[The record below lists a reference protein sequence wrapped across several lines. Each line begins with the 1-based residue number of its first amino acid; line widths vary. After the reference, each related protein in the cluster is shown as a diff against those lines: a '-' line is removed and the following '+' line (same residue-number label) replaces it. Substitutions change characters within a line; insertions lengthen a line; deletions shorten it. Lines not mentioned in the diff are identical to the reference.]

1 MQKKEP
7 KIRGL
12 RRYLTTQKPTELN
25 PMKKTYLTGFLL
37 LLLLI
42 CSTYANAINLRFKHY
57 MVEDGLSSN
66 TVRSVL
72 QDKKGFIWIG
82 TEGGLNRFDG
92 LTFRNFLN
100 IAGDTTSLGNN
111 YVYTLFEDSESNLW
125 IGTDRGISI
134 FNPNTEQFHAFR
146 AKTANGVSITGNVQ
160 QITIDG
166 DSKLWFG
173 TQGLGVFR
181 YDCRK
186 NLLEQFSPNGKDPRN
201 MAYAYF
207 VYADKN
213 GRIWVSSSQR
223 GVPVWYFD
231 NTTKEFKVPTF
242 FDYLKNQKDLSVHRL
257 LEDGAQR
264 FWLGTWEDGI
274 CSMANS
280 TGAFRNFLSP
290 RVGNGILH
298 VHSML
303 EYAPGQVMV
312 GTDDGLACVDT
323 QTGSYDLYTGKE
335 DDEKGLSDKFVYPI
349 YKDREGGIW
358 IGTYYGGLNYVL
370 PNSNFF
376 EHYQHSDYENSV
388 GGNVIGKFCPD
399 PAGNLWIATDDGGL
413 SYYNTETGKFT
424 NYRPEKGKNS
434 LSYHNVHALC
444 LEGNTLWVG
453 TYSGGLNRMDLKTK
467 QFKKYTMEPGN
478 TNSLSSSSIYSVFK
492 DSRGVIWVGTTLGID
507 VYDSANDN
515 FRRIRPVNV
524 TVIDIREDTQ
534 GNVWFASWGD
544 GLYRYDPK
552 KRSWKH
558 FTNEFGDPNSIT
570 DNQVN
575 CLSIDER
582 NQLWVG
588 TGHGLCRYDAKADH
602 FVRIPLKLKSKLI
615 CDILPDR
622 GFLWITTTNGLIRL
636 NPNDNTFKTF
646 TKSDGLQSD
655 QFNLKSAV
663 KMKNGKIYVG
673 TANGFNAFYPD
684 NLKENTCVP
693 PVVITNLQI
702 LNENV
707 PIGQKSA
714 LKQSITCTDKVT
726 LSWKQNIVSI
736 EFASLSFAAPLK
748 NQYAYKLEGF
758 DEDWVNAGNE
768 RKATYTNLPAG
779 KYVFR
784 VKASNNDGLWN
795 EEGASL
801 KITVKPP
808 FWLSTFFILLYMVLG
823 AWGLYQLYLW
833 FLRRNERRHEEELQH
848 VYAQKEKEI
857 YDAKINFFTFVA
869 HEIRTPVSLIVGPL
883 ERILKGKDP
892 LPAGITDNLT
902 IVDRNARRLV
912 FLVNQLLDFRKV
924 EQKAMAMHFSHLNLS
939 EVLTGVLDGFFPYSG
954 EKELHFSR
962 VGIEP
967 EVYATVDTDAFV
979 KIATNLLSNATK
991 YAIDSVD
998 VSLSISPEDKDYIV
1012 LTVKDDGPGIPAEEQ
1027 EHIFKPFYQV
1037 TGTNQ
1042 PGTGI
1047 GLSLLKLLVDAHHG
1061 YVRLHSTPGAG
1072 TTFAVILP
1080 IEQDADAFAKAEGF
1094 KEFSDGRMDEVPFS
1108 EHATTS
1114 NSAPVM
1120 LVVEDNADMRSFICQ
1135 SFSDKFRMLEAE
1147 NGRAALLLLDAHE
1160 VDFIISDLM
1169 MPEMDGLELCRELH
1183 KNILRSHIPMVL
1195 LTAKTDMNTKIEA
1208 MKLGADVYMEKPFSI
1223 ELLMAQVDN
1232 LLSSRQKL
1240 RKRYTEMPFVPLN
1253 TIAGNS
1259 ADEAFLGKIN
1269 QIVEA
1274 NFSNVDFSIQELAE
1288 QLFVSRSGLFVKIKS
1303 LVGITPNEFIQLVRL
1318 KKAAQ
1323 LIRENKYRINEVCY
1337 MVGFNNPSYFSKC
1350 FQKQFG
1356 KLPKDFRNPGKEH
1369 QQDPE

>member
-1 MQKKEP
+1 
-7 KIRGL
+7 
-12 RRYLTTQKPTELN
+12 
-25 PMKKTYLTGFLL
+25 MKKTYLTGFLTFML
-37 LLLLI
+37 LFGSMTALG
-42 CSTYANAINLRFKHY
+42 INLRFKHY

-66 TVRSVL
+66 TVRCVL

-92 LTFRNFLN
+92 LSFRNFLN

-111 YVYTLFEDSESNLW
+111 YVYTLLEDAETNLW
-125 IGTDRGISI
+125 IGTDHGVSI
-134 FNPNTEQFHAFR
+134 FNPRTERFHGFR
-146 AKTANGVSITGNVQ
+146 AKTASGISITANVQ
-160 QITIDG
+160 QITIDA
-166 DSKLWFG
+166 DSNLWFG
-173 TQGLGVFR
+173 TLGQGVFR
-181 YDCRK
+181 YDH
-186 NLLEQFSPNGKDPRN
+186 NNDLLEQFSPNGSDPQN
-201 MAYAYF
+201 MNYTYY

-223 GVPVWYFD
+223 GVPVLYFD
-231 NTTKEFKVPTF
+231 AVTKRFIVPAF
-242 FDYLKNQKDLSVHRL
+242 FEYLKTQKELSVHRL
-257 LEDGAQR
+257 IEDDAQR

-274 CSMANS
+274 CSMAN
-280 TGAFRNFLSP
+280 TAGTFRNFLSP
-290 RVGNGILH
+290 RTGNGILH

-312 GTDDGLACVDT
+312 GSDDGLACVDM
-323 QTGSYDLYTGKE
+323 QTGSYDLFTGKE

-376 EHYQHSDYENSV
+376 EHYQHSDYANSV
-388 GGNVIGKFCPD
+388 GGNVIGKFCSD

-424 NYRPEKGKNS
+424 NYLPEKGKNS

-444 LEGNTLWVG
+444 LDGNKLWVG
-453 TYSGGLNRMDLKTK
+453 TYSGGLNLLDLRTK
-467 QFKKYTMEPGN
+467 QFKKYSFEPGN
-478 TNSLSSSSIYSVFK
+478 QESLSSSSIYSVYK
-492 DSRGVIWVGTTLGID
+492 DKRGVLWVGTTLGID
-507 VYDSANDN
+507 VYDAARDV
-515 FRRIRPVNV
+515 FHRIRPINAS
-524 TVIDIREDTQ
+524 TIDIREDAQ
-534 GNVWFASWGD
+534 GNVWFATWGD
-544 GLYRYDPK
+544 GLYRYDTK
-552 KRSWKH
+552 KRSWTH
-558 FTNEFGDPNSIT
+558 FQNEARDPGSIT

-575 CLSIDER
+575 CLSIDEH

-588 TGHGLCRYDAKADH
+588 TGNGLCRYDPKTGK
-602 FVRIPLKLKSKLI
+602 FIRISLKLKSRLI

-622 GFLWITTTNGLIRL
+622 DFLWITTTNGLIRL
-636 NPNDNTFKTF
+636 NPTDNTFKTF

-673 TANGFNAFYPD
+673 TANGFNSFYPD
-684 NLKENTCVP
+684 NLKENTSVP

-707 PIGQKSA
+707 PIGDHSV
-714 LKQSITCTDKVT
+714 LKQSVSSTDKIT
-726 LSWKQNIVSI
+726 LSWKQNILNI
-736 EFASLSFAAPLK
+736 EFAALSFAAPLK

-758 DEDWVNAGNE
+758 DADWVNAGNE

-795 EEGASL
+795 EEGTSL
-801 KITVKPP
+801 KIVVKPP
-808 FWLSTFFILLYMVLG
+808 IWFSTIFILLYIILAV
-823 AWGLYQLYLW
+823 WGLYRLYRW
-833 FLRRNERRHEEELQH
+833 FLHRNERRHEEELQH
-848 VYAQKEKEI
+848 VYALKEKEI

-883 ERILKGKDP
+883 ERILKGKDIIP
-892 LPAGITDNLT
+892 VGISDNLS

-924 EQKAMAMHFSHLNLS
+924 EQKAMVMHFNHLNLS
-939 EVLTGVLDGFFPYSG
+939 ELLTGVLDGFFPFLG
-954 EKELHFSR
+954 EKELHISR
-962 VGIEP
+962 SGITP
-967 EVYATVDTDAFV
+967 NVFATVDSDAFV

-991 YAIDSVD
+991 YAIDMVE
-998 VSLSISPEDKDYIV
+998 VSLAVSSEDKEYIV
-1012 LTVKDDGPGIPAEEQ
+1012 LTVKDDGPGIPLEEQ

-1037 TGTNQ
+1037 NGTNQ

-1047 GLSLLKLLVDAHHG
+1047 GLSLLKLLADAHHG
-1061 YVRLHSTPGAG
+1061 YVRLKSASG
-1072 TTFAVILP
+1072 TGTVFNVILP

-1094 KEFSDGRMDEVPFS
+1094 MESSDAHLEDIHPS
-1108 EHATTS
+1108 DTAAAS

-1135 SFSDKFRMLEAE
+1135 SFAEKFRTLEAE
-1147 NGRAALLLLDAHE
+1147 NGRAALLLMDSHD

-1169 MPEMDGLELCRELH
+1169 MPEMDGLGLCRELH

-1195 LTAKTDMNTKIEA
+1195 LTAKTDMATKIEA

-1232 LLSSRQKL
+1232 LLESRKKL

-1259 ADEAFLGKIN
+1259 ADEAFLAKIN

-1323 LIRENKYRINEVCY
+1323 LIRENRYRINEVCY

-1369 QQDPE
+1369 TMDQVTE

>member
-1 MQKKEP
+1 
-7 KIRGL
+7 
-12 RRYLTTQKPTELN
+12 
-25 PMKKTYLTGFLL
+25 MKKTYLTGFLTFML
-37 LLLLI
+37 LFGSMTALG
-42 CSTYANAINLRFKHY
+42 INLRFKHY

-66 TVRSVL
+66 TVRCVL

-92 LTFRNFLN
+92 LSFRNFLN

-111 YVYTLFEDSESNLW
+111 YVYTLLEDAETNLW
-125 IGTDRGISI
+125 IGTDHGVSI
-134 FNPNTEQFHAFR
+134 FNPRTERFHGFR
-146 AKTANGVSITGNVQ
+146 AKTASGISITANVQ
-160 QITIDG
+160 QITIDA
-166 DSKLWFG
+166 DSNLWFG
-173 TQGLGVFR
+173 TLGQGVFR
-181 YDCRK
+181 YDP
-186 NLLEQFSPNGKDPRN
+186 NNDLLEQFSPNGSDPQN
-201 MAYAYF
+201 MNYTYY

-223 GVPVWYFD
+223 GVPVLYFD
-231 NTTKEFKVPTF
+231 AVTKRFIVPAF
-242 FDYLKNQKDLSVHRL
+242 FEYLKTQKELSVHRL
-257 LEDGAQR
+257 IEDDAQR

-274 CSMANS
+274 CSMAN
-280 TGAFRNFLSP
+280 TAGTFRNFLSP
-290 RVGNGILH
+290 RTGNGILH

-312 GTDDGLACVDT
+312 GSDDGLACVDM
-323 QTGSYDLYTGKE
+323 QTGSYDLFTGKE

-376 EHYQHSDYENSV
+376 EHYQHSDYANSV
-388 GGNVIGKFCPD
+388 GGNVIGKFCSD

-424 NYRPEKGKNS
+424 NYLPEKGKNS

-444 LEGNTLWVG
+444 LDGNKLWVG
-453 TYSGGLNRMDLKTK
+453 TYSGGLNLLDLRTK
-467 QFKKYTMEPGN
+467 QFKKYSFEPGN
-478 TNSLSSSSIYSVFK
+478 RESLSSSSIYSVYK
-492 DSRGVIWVGTTLGID
+492 DQRGVLWVGTTLGID
-507 VYDSANDN
+507 VYDAARDV
-515 FRRIRPVNV
+515 FHRIRPINAS
-524 TVIDIREDTQ
+524 TIDIREDAQ
-534 GNVWFASWGD
+534 GNIWFATWGD
-544 GLYRYDPK
+544 GLYRYDSK
-552 KRSWKH
+552 KRSWTH
-558 FTNEFGDPNSIT
+558 FQNEARDPGSIT

-575 CLSIDER
+575 CLSIDEH

-588 TGHGLCRYDAKADH
+588 TGNGLCRYDPKTGK
-602 FVRIPLKLKSKLI
+602 FIRISLKLKSRLI
-615 CDILPDR
+615 CDVLPDR

-636 NPNDNTFKTF
+636 NPTDNTFKTF

-663 KMKNGKIYVG
+663 KMNNGKIYVG
-673 TANGFNAFYPD
+673 TANGFNSFYPD
-684 NLKENTCVP
+684 NLKENTSVP

-707 PIGQKSA
+707 PIGDRSV
-714 LKQSITCTDKVT
+714 LKQSVSSTKKIT
-726 LSWKQNIVSI
+726 LSWKQNILNI
-736 EFASLSFAAPLK
+736 EFAALSFAAPLK

-758 DEDWVNAGNE
+758 DEDWVYVGNE

-795 EEGASL
+795 EEGTSL
-801 KITVKPP
+801 KIVVKPP
-808 FWLSTFFILLYMVLG
+808 IWLSTIFILLYIIL
-823 AWGLYQLYLW
+823 AIWGLYRLYRW
-833 FLRRNERRHEEELQH
+833 FLHRNERRHEEELQH
-848 VYAQKEKEI
+848 VYALKEKEI

-883 ERILKGKDP
+883 ERILKGKDII
-892 LPAGITDNLT
+892 PAGITDNLS

-924 EQKAMAMHFSHLNLS
+924 EQKAMTMHFNHLNLS
-939 EVLTGVLDGFFPYSG
+939 ELLTGVLDGFFPFLG
-954 EKELHFSR
+954 EKELHISR
-962 VGIEP
+962 TSITPNVF
-967 EVYATVDTDAFV
+967 ATVDSDAFV

-991 YAIDSVD
+991 YAIDMVE
-998 VSLSISPEDKDYIV
+998 VSLAVSSEDNEYIV
-1012 LTVKDDGPGIPAEEQ
+1012 LTVKDDGPGIPLEEQ

-1037 TGTNQ
+1037 NGTNQ

-1061 YVRLHSTPGAG
+1061 YVRLKSASG
-1072 TTFAVILP
+1072 TGTVFNVILP

-1094 KEFSDGRMDEVPFS
+1094 MESSDAHLEEIHPSDT
-1108 EHATTS
+1108 AAAS

-1135 SFSDKFRMLEAE
+1135 SFAEKFRTLEAE
-1147 NGRAALLLLDAHE
+1147 NGRAALLLMDSHD

-1169 MPEMDGLELCRELH
+1169 MPEMDGLGLCRELH

-1195 LTAKTDMNTKIEA
+1195 LTAKTDMATKIEA

-1232 LLSSRQKL
+1232 LLESRKKL

-1259 ADEAFLGKIN
+1259 ADEAFLAKIN

-1323 LIRENKYRINEVCY
+1323 LIRENRYRINEVCY

-1369 QQDPE
+1369 TMDQETE

>member
-1 MQKKEP
+1 
-7 KIRGL
+7 
-12 RRYLTTQKPTELN
+12 
-25 PMKKTYLTGFLL
+25 MKKTYLTGFLTFML
-37 LLLLI
+37 LL
-42 CSTYANAINLRFKHY
+42 CSTTAFGINLRFKHY

-66 TVRSVL
+66 TVRCVL

-111 YVYTLFEDSESNLW
+111 YVYTLLEDAKSNLW
-125 IGTDRGISI
+125 IGTDHGVSI
-134 FNPNTEQFHAFR
+134 FNPRSERFHGFR
-146 AKTANGVSITGNVQ
+146 TKTTSGTAITTNVQ
-160 QITIDG
+160 EITLDA
-166 DSKLWFG
+166 DSCLWFATMG
-173 TQGLGVFR
+173 QGVFR
-181 YDCRK
+181 YDPRK
-186 NLLEQFSPNGKDPRN
+186 DLLEQYSPNGNDPFF
-201 MAYAYF
+201 MKYTHY

-213 GRIWVSSSQR
+213 GRIWVSSNQR
-223 GVPVWYFD
+223 GAPVWYFD
-231 NTTKEFKVPTF
+231 AVTKRFKVPAF
-242 FDYLKNQKDLSVHRL
+242 FEYLKSQKDISVHRL
-257 LEDGAQR
+257 IEDDAQR

-280 TGAFRNFLSP
+280 AGVFRNFLSP
-290 RVGNGILH
+290 RTGTGILH

-312 GTDDGLACVDT
+312 GTDDGLACIDT
-323 QTGSYDLYTGKE
+323 QTGNYDLFTGKE
-335 DDEKGLSDKFVYPI
+335 DDEKGISDKFIYPI

-376 EHYQHSDYENSV
+376 EHYQHSDYANSV

-399 PAGNLWIATDDGGL
+399 PAGNLWIASDDGGL
-413 SYYNTETGKFT
+413 SYFNTETGKFT

-444 LEGNTLWVG
+444 LDGNNLWAG
-453 TYSGGLNRMDLKTK
+453 TYSGGLNLLDLKTK
-467 QFKKYTMEPGN
+467 QFKKYTFEPGN
-478 TNSLSSSSIYSVFK
+478 KESLSSSSIYSVYK
-492 DSRGVIWVGTTLGID
+492 DKRGVLWVGTTMGID
-507 VYDSANDN
+507 VYDVALDN
-515 FRRIRPVNV
+515 FHRIRPINAS
-524 TVIDIREDTQ
+524 TIDIREDAQ
-534 GNVWFASWGD
+534 GNVWFATWGD
-544 GLYRYDPK
+544 GLYRYDSK

-558 FTNEFGDPNSIT
+558 FQNEVGDPGSIT

-575 CLSIDER
+575 CLSIDEH

-588 TGHGLCRYDAKADH
+588 TGNGLCRYDYKTGK
-602 FVRIPLKLKSKLI
+602 FFRISLKLKSRLV

-636 NPNDNTFKTF
+636 NPTDNTFKTF

-673 TANGFNAFYPD
+673 TANGFNSFYPD
-684 NLKENTCVP
+684 NLKENTSVP
-693 PVVITNLQI
+693 PVVITSLQI

-707 PIGQKSA
+707 PIGDHSV
-714 LKQSITCTDKVT
+714 LKQSVSSTDKIT

-736 EFASLSFAAPLK
+736 EFAALSFAAPIK

-758 DEDWVNAGNE
+758 DEDWVYVGNE

-795 EEGASL
+795 EEGTSL
-801 KITVKPP
+801 KIVVKPP
-808 FWLSTFFILLYMVLG
+808 FWFSTFFILLYIVL
-823 AWGLYQLYLW
+823 AIFGLYRLYLW
-833 FLRRNERRHEEELQH
+833 FLHRNERRHDEELQQI
-848 VYAQKEKEI
+848 YAQKEKEI

-883 ERILKGKDP
+883 ERMLKGKD
-892 LPAGITDNLT
+892 LPASITDNLT

-924 EQKAMAMHFSHLNLS
+924 EQKAMAMHFNHLNLS
-939 EVLTGVLDGFFPYSG
+939 ELLIGVLDGFFPFLG
-954 EKELHFSR
+954 EKELHIKR
-962 VGIEP
+962 EGIQP
-967 EVYATVDTDAFV
+967 DIFATVDSDAFV
-979 KIATNLLSNATK
+979 KVATNLLSNATK
-991 YAIDSVD
+991 YAVD
-998 VSLSISPEDKDYIV
+998 VVEVSLSVSPDDKDYIV
-1012 LTVKDDGPGIPAEEQ
+1012 LTVKDDGPGIPPEEQ

-1037 TGTNQ
+1037 NGTNQ

-1061 YVRLHSTPGAG
+1061 YVRIKNAAGAV
-1072 TTFAVILP
+1072 FSVILP

-1094 KEFSDGRMDEVPFS
+1094 LDGPDSHMEEPHPLENV
-1108 EHATTS
+1108 AVS

-1135 SFSDKFRMLEAE
+1135 SFSEKFRMLEAE
-1147 NGRAALLLLDAHE
+1147 DGRAALLLLDSNE
-1160 VDFIISDLM
+1160 VDLIISDLM

-1183 KNILRSHIPMVL
+1183 KNIMRSHIPMVL
-1195 LTAKTDMNTKIEA
+1195 LTAKTDMATKIEA

-1232 LLSSRQKL
+1232 LLESRHKL
-1240 RKRYTEMPFVPLN
+1240 RKRYTELPFVPLN
-1253 TIAGNS
+1253 SIAGNS
-1259 ADEAFLGKIN
+1259 ADEAFLAKIN

-1323 LIRENKYRINEVCY
+1323 LIRENRYRINEVCY

-1369 QQDPE
+1369 PMDQETE

>member
-1 MQKKEP
+1 
-7 KIRGL
+7 
-12 RRYLTTQKPTELN
+12 
-25 PMKKTYLTGFLL
+25 MKKTFGTVFLL
-37 LLLLI
+37 LSALFSATTLQGV
-42 CSTYANAINLRFKHY
+42 NLRFKHY

-66 TVRSVL
+66 TVRCVL
-72 QDKKGFIWIG
+72 QDKNGFIWIG

-92 LTFRNFLN
+92 VNFRNFLN

-111 YVYTLFEDSESNLW
+111 YVYTMLEDSRANLW
-125 IGTDRGISI
+125 IGTDHGVSI
-134 FNPNTEQFHAFR
+134 FNPKTEKFHAFR
-146 AKTANGVSITGNVQ
+146 AKTANGVYLNGNVQ
-160 QITIDG
+160 QITVDA
-166 DSKLWFG
+166 DSNLWFG
-173 TQGLGVFR
+173 TQGQGVYRFNPS
-181 YDCRK
+181 K
-186 NLLEQFSPNGKDPRN
+186 NHLEQFAPNGENLKN
-201 MAYAYF
+201 NSFTYY

-213 GRIWVSSSQR
+213 GRIWVSSNQR
-223 GVPVWYFD
+223 GVPVRYFD
-231 NTTKEFKVPTF
+231 GVTRRFVVPPF
-242 FDYLKNQKDLSVHRL
+242 FEYLRSQRDMSIHRL
-257 LEDGAQR
+257 IEDSAQR

-280 TGAFRNFLSP
+280 TGSYRSILSSRN
-290 RVGNGILH
+290 GGGILH

-303 EYAPGQVMV
+303 EYAPGQLMV
-312 GTDDGLACVDT
+312 GTDDGLACIDT
-323 QTGSYDLYTGKE
+323 QTGNYDLYRGKE
-335 DDEKGLSDKFVYPI
+335 NDEKGLSDKFVYPV

-376 EHYQHSDYENSV
+376 EHYQHSDYANSV

-399 PAGNLWIATDDGGL
+399 PQGNLWIATDDGGL
-413 SYYNTETGKFT
+413 SYMDTETGRFT
-424 NYRPEKGKNS
+424 NYRPEKGRNS

-444 LEGNTLWVG
+444 LDGNKLWVG
-453 TYSGGLNRMDLKTK
+453 TYSGGLNQMDLRTKT
-467 QFKKYTMEPGN
+467 FKKYSLEAGN
-478 TNSLSSSSIYSVFK
+478 TESLSSSSIYSVFK
-492 DSRGVIWVGTTLGID
+492 DRSGVLWVGTTMGID
-507 VYDSANDN
+507 VYVPSKDN
-515 FRRIRPVNV
+515 FHRVRPINAS
-524 TVIDIREDTQ
+524 TIDIRQDAR
-534 GNVWFASWGD
+534 GIVWFATWGD
-544 GLYRYDPK
+544 GLYRFDPK

-558 FTNEFGDPNSIT
+558 YTNNVDDAGSLT

-575 CLSIDER
+575 CLSIDEH
-582 NQLWVG
+582 NQMWVG
-588 TGHGLCRYDAKADH
+588 TGNGLCRYDAAKDA
-602 FVRIPLKLKSKLI
+602 FVQVPLKLKSRLI
-615 CDILPDR
+615 CDILSDR

-636 NPNDNTFKTF
+636 NPSDNTFKTF

-663 KMKNGKIYVG
+663 KLRNGKIFVG
-673 TANGFNAFYPD
+673 TANGFNSFYPD
-684 NLKENTCVP
+684 NLKENTSVP
-693 PVVITNLQI
+693 QVVITNIQI

-707 PIGQKSA
+707 PIGEGSL
-714 LKQSITCTDKVT
+714 LKESVT
-726 LSWKQNIVSI
+726 STKKIKLSWRQNIISI
-736 EFASLSFAAPLK
+736 EFAALSFAAPLK

-758 DEDWVNAGNE
+758 DNDWVYVGND

-779 KYVFR
+779 SYVFR

-795 EEGASL
+795 EDGTSL
-801 KITVKPP
+801 KIIVRPP
-808 FWLSTFFILLYMVLG
+808 FWFSTLFILIYILLA
-823 AWGLYQLYLW
+823 AWGLYKLYLW
-833 FLRRNERRHEEELQH
+833 FQHRNERRHEEELQH
-848 VYAQKEKEI
+848 IYAQKEKEI

-883 ERILKGKDP
+883 ERILHSKEGLSP
-892 LPAGITDNLT
+892 NFAEHLN
-902 IVDRNARRLV
+902 IVDRNAKRLV

-924 EQKAMAMHFSHLNLS
+924 EQKAMSMHFNHLNLS
-939 EVLTGVLDGFFPYSG
+939 DLLTGVLDGFSPILG

-962 VGIEP
+962 EGIEP
-967 EVYATVDTDAFV
+967 DVFATVDSDAFV

-991 YAIDSVD
+991 YAFDRVE
-998 VSLSISPEDKDYIV
+998 VSLTVSPEDKDYIQ
-1012 LTVKDDGPGIPAEEQ
+1012 LTVRDDGPGIPAEEQ

-1037 TGTNQ
+1037 SGNSQ

-1061 YVRLHSTPGAG
+1061 YVRLSSTPGSG
-1072 TTFAVILP
+1072 TVFTVILP
-1080 IEQDADAFAKAEGF
+1080 KEQDADAFAKAEGF
-1094 KEFSDGRMDEVPFS
+1094 MDMTDPSQEEWISS
-1108 EHATTS
+1108 EMSEAS

-1120 LVVEDNADMRSFICQ
+1120 LVVEDNADMRKFICQ

-1147 NGRAALLLLDAHE
+1147 NGRAALLLMDSHE
-1160 VDFIISDLM
+1160 VDFIITDLM
-1169 MPEMDGLELCRELH
+1169 MPEMDGLEFCRELH
-1183 KNILRSHIPMVL
+1183 KNILRSHIPIVL
-1195 LTAKTDMNTKIEA
+1195 LTAKTDMSTKIEA
-1208 MKLGADVYMEKPFSI
+1208 IKLGADVYMEKPFSI

-1232 LLSSRQKL
+1232 LLESRQLL
-1240 RKRYTEMPFVPLN
+1240 RKRYTEMPFVPLT

-1259 ADEAFLGKIN
+1259 ADEAFLSKIN

-1356 KLPKDFRNPGKEH
+1356 KLPKDFRNPGKE
-1369 QQDPE
+1369 QPTDAE

>member
-1 MQKKEP
+1 
-7 KIRGL
+7 
-12 RRYLTTQKPTELN
+12 
-25 PMKKTYLTGFLL
+25 MKKTYLTGFLASVL
-37 LLLLI
+37 LL
-42 CSTYANAINLRFKHY
+42 CSMSAFGINLRFKHY

-66 TVRSVL
+66 TVRCVL

-111 YVYTLFEDSESNLW
+111 YVYTLLEDAQTNLW
-125 IGTDRGISI
+125 IGTDHGVSI
-134 FNPNTEQFHAFR
+134 FNPRTEKFHAFR
-146 AKTANGVSITGNVQ
+146 AKTASGVPLSGNVQ
-160 QITIDG
+160 QITM
-166 DSKLWFG
+166 DSDSVLWFG
-173 TQGLGVFR
+173 TQSQGVFR
-181 YDCRK
+181 FDSKK
-186 NLLEQFSPNGKDPRN
+186 NLLEQFAPNGEDLRN
-201 MAYAYF
+201 NNFTYY

-213 GRIWVSSSQR
+213 GRIWVSSNQR
-223 GVPVWYFD
+223 GASVRYFD
-231 NTTKEFKVPTF
+231 AATKRFKIPAF
-242 FDYLKNQKDLSVHRL
+242 FEYLQPQGDISVHRII
-257 LEDGAQR
+257 EDSAQR
-264 FWLGTWEDGI
+264 MWLGTWDDGI

-280 TGAFRNFLSP
+280 SGSFRKILSSRTG
-290 RVGNGILH
+290 GGILH

-303 EYAPGQVMV
+303 EYAPGQLMV
-312 GTDDGLACVDT
+312 GSDDGLACIDS
-323 QTGSYDLYTGKE
+323 QTGTYDLFTGKE

-376 EHYQHSDYENSV
+376 EHFQHSDFANSV

-399 PAGNLWIATDDGGL
+399 PEGNLWIATDDGGL
-413 SYYNTETGKFT
+413 SYMNTETGKFT

-444 LEGNTLWVG
+444 LDGSNLWVG
-453 TYSGGLNRMDLKTK
+453 TYSGGLNVMDLRTK
-467 QFKKYTMEPGN
+467 HFKKYTFEPGN
-478 TNSLSSSSIYSVFK
+478 PQSLSSSSIYAVFK
-492 DSRGVIWVGTTLGID
+492 DRSGVLWVGTTMGID
-507 VYDSANDN
+507 VYDKTIDN
-515 FRRIRPVNV
+515 FHRIRPINAS
-524 TVIDIREDTQ
+524 TIDIRQDRQ
-534 GNVWFASWGD
+534 GMVWFATWGD

-558 FTNEFGDPNSIT
+558 YSNDVNDTNSIT

-575 CLSIDER
+575 CLTIDEH
-582 NQLWVG
+582 QQMWVG
-588 TGHGLCRYDAKADH
+588 TGNGLCRYDAKKDA
-602 FVRIPLKLKSKLI
+602 FVRITLKLKSRLI

-622 GFLWITTTNGLIRL
+622 GFLWISTTNGLIRL
-636 NPNDNTFKTF
+636 NPADETFKTF

-684 NLKENTCVP
+684 NLKENTSVP
-693 PVVITNLQI
+693 PVIITNLQI

-707 PIGQKSA
+707 PIGERSV
-714 LKQSITCTDKVT
+714 LKQSVSCTDKIT
-726 LSWKQNIVSI
+726 LSWKQNIVNI
-736 EFASLSFAAPLK
+736 EFAALSFASPMK
-748 NQYAYKLEGF
+748 NQYAYKMEGF
-758 DEDWVNAGNE
+758 DADWVYAGND

-779 KYVFR
+779 HYVFR

-795 EEGASL
+795 EEGTSL
-801 KITVKPP
+801 MIVVKPP
-808 FWLSTFFILLYMVLG
+808 IWFSTFFILLYIVL
-823 AWGLYQLYLW
+823 AFWGLYRLYKW
-833 FLRRNERRHEEELQH
+833 FLHRNERRHEEELQH
-848 VYAQKEKEI
+848 IYAQKEKEI

-883 ERILKGKDP
+883 ERILKGKEI
-892 LPAGITDNLT
+892 LPASISENLS

-924 EQKAMAMHFSHLNLS
+924 EQKAMAMHFNHLNLS
-939 EVLTGVLDGFFPYSG
+939 ELLTGVLDGFFSFLG
-954 EKELHFSR
+954 EKELHISR
-962 VGIEP
+962 VGIQP
-967 EVYATVDTDAFV
+967 NVFATVDSDAFV
-979 KIATNLLSNATK
+979 KVATNLLSNATK
-991 YAIDSVD
+991 YAVD
-998 VSLSISPEDKDYIV
+998 VVEVSLSVSSEDKDYII
-1012 LTVKDDGPGIPAEEQ
+1012 LTVKDDGPGIPKEEQ

-1037 TGTNQ
+1037 SGTNQ

-1061 YVRLHSTPGAG
+1061 YVRVKSTDGVG
-1072 TTFAVILP
+1072 TVFHVILP

-1094 KEFSDGRMDEVPFS
+1094 MDGPDSHLEEPHLLENV
-1108 EHATTS
+1108 AAS

-1135 SFSDKFRMLEAE
+1135 SFSDKFRTLEAE
-1147 NGRAALLLLDAHE
+1147 DGRAALLLLDSHE
-1160 VDFIISDLM
+1160 VDIIISDLM

-1195 LTAKTDMNTKIEA
+1195 LTAKTDMATKIEA
-1208 MKLGADVYMEKPFSI
+1208 MRLGADVYMEKPFSI

-1232 LLSSRQKL
+1232 LLESRQKL

-1369 QQDPE
+1369 PSEPEAE

>member
-1 MQKKEP
+1 
-7 KIRGL
+7 
-12 RRYLTTQKPTELN
+12 
-25 PMKKTYLTGFLL
+25 MKKTYQTGLLATMLLFCSLTVHG
-37 LLLLI
+37 
-42 CSTYANAINLRFKHY
+42 INLRFKHY

-66 TVRSVL
+66 TVRSIL
-72 QDKKGFIWIG
+72 QDKKGFLWIG

-100 IAGDTTSLGNN
+100 IAGDSTSLGNN
-111 YVYTLFEDSESNLW
+111 YVYTLLEDAQTNLW
-125 IGTDRGISI
+125 IGTDHGVSI
-134 FNPNTEQFHAFR
+134 FNPRTEKFHSFR
-146 AKTANGVSITGNVQ
+146 AKTATGISITANVQ
-160 QITIDG
+160 QITLDA
-166 DSKLWFG
+166 DSNLWFG
-173 TQGLGVFR
+173 TLGQGVFR
-181 YDCRK
+181 YDPRK
-186 NLLEQFSPNGKDPRN
+186 NLLEQYSPKGRDPISLN
-201 MAYAYF
+201 FTYY

-213 GRIWVSSSQR
+213 KRIWVSSSQR
-223 GVPVWYFD
+223 GAPVWYFD
-231 NTTKEFKVPTF
+231 AVTKRFIVPSF
-242 FDYLKNQKDLSVHRL
+242 FEYLKSQKDLSVHRL
-257 LEDGAQR
+257 IEDSAQR

-280 TGAFRNFLSP
+280 VGTCRKFLSP
-290 RVGNGILH
+290 RVGSGILH

-303 EYAPGQVMV
+303 EYAPGQIMV
-312 GTDDGLACVDT
+312 GSDDGLACIDT
-323 QTGSYDLYTGKE
+323 QTGDFNLFTGKE
-335 DDEKGLSDKFVYPI
+335 DEEKGLSDKFVYPI

-358 IGTYYGGLNYVL
+358 IGTYYGGLSYVL

-376 EHYQHSDYENSV
+376 EHYQHSDYANSV

-399 PAGNLWIATDDGGL
+399 EVGNLWIATDDGGL
-413 SYYNTETGKFT
+413 SYFNTETDRFT
-424 NYRPEKGKNS
+424 NYMPQKGKNS

-444 LEGNTLWVG
+444 LDGPRLWIG
-453 TYSGGLNRMDLKTK
+453 TYSGGLNVMDLKTK
-467 QFKKYTMEPGN
+467 KFKQYSFEPGN
-478 TNSLSSSSIYSVFK
+478 VQSLSSSSIYSVFK
-492 DSRGVIWVGTTLGID
+492 DKSGTLWVGTTLGID
-507 VYDSANDN
+507 VYDPVKDI
-515 FRRIRPVNV
+515 FHRIRPINAS
-524 TVIDIREDTQ
+524 TIDIRQDAR
-534 GNVWFASWGD
+534 GYVWFATWGD
-544 GLYRYDPK
+544 GLYRYNPENHA
-552 KRSWKH
+552 WKH
-558 FTNEFGDPNSIT
+558 FANAAGDSNSIP

-575 CLSIDER
+575 CLSIDEH

-588 TGHGLCRYDAKADH
+588 TGNGLCRYDAKADH
-602 FVRIPLKLKSKLI
+602 FVRISLQLKSRLI
-615 CDILPDR
+615 CDILTDR

-636 NPNDNTFKTF
+636 NPIDKSFKTF

-663 KMKNGKIYVG
+663 KMKNGKIFIG

-684 NLKENTCVP
+684 NLRENTSVP

-707 PIGQKSA
+707 SIGKHSV
-714 LKQSITCTDKVT
+714 LNQSVSSTEKIT
-726 LSWKQNIVSI
+726 LSWKQNILNI
-736 EFASLSFAAPLK
+736 EFAALSFAAPLK

-758 DEDWVNAGNE
+758 DDDWVYVGNQ

-779 KYVFR
+779 SYVFR

-795 EEGASL
+795 EEGTSL
-801 KITVKPP
+801 RIVVKPP
-808 FWLSTFFILLYMVLG
+808 IWFSTLFILLYIFLG
-823 AWGLYQLYLW
+823 TFGLYRLYLW
-833 FLRRNERRHEEELQH
+833 FLHRNEHRHEEELQH
-848 VYAQKEKEI
+848 IYAQKEKEI

-883 ERILKGKDP
+883 ERVLKN
-892 LPAGITDNLT
+892 TDNLPSSVSDNLS

-924 EQKAMAMHFSHLNLS
+924 EQKTMALHFNHMNLS
-939 EVLTGVLDGFFPYSG
+939 ELLTGVLDGFFPFLG
-954 EKELHFSR
+954 EKELHITR
-962 VGIEP
+962 DGISQN
-967 EVYATVDTDAFV
+967 VFATVDSDAFV

-991 YAIDSVD
+991 YAVD
-998 VSLSISPEDKDYIV
+998 KVEVSLNISPDDPNYAV
-1012 LTVKDDGPGIPAEEQ
+1012 LTVKDDGPGISPEEQ

-1037 TGTNQ
+1037 SGVSK

-1061 YVRLHSTPGAG
+1061 NVRMQSALGAG
-1072 TTFAVILP
+1072 TVFNVMFP
-1080 IEQDADAFAKAEGF
+1080 VEQDADAFAKAEGF
-1094 KEFSDGRMDEVPFS
+1094 MEYSGAVMEEIHPS
-1108 EHATTS
+1108 ENAPAS

-1120 LVVEDNADMRSFICQ
+1120 LVVEDNADMRNFICQ
-1135 SFSDKFRMLEAE
+1135 SFSDKFRTLEAE
-1147 NGRAALLLLDAHE
+1147 NGRAALVLMDTHE
-1160 VDFIISDLM
+1160 VDLIISDLM

-1183 KNILRSHIPMVL
+1183 KNILRSHIPVVI
-1195 LTAKTDMNTKIEA
+1195 LTAKTDNVTKIEA

-1223 ELLMAQVDN
+1223 ELLIAQVDN
-1232 LLSSRQKL
+1232 LLESRNML

-1259 ADEAFLGKIN
+1259 ADEAFLAKIN

-1356 KLPKDFRNPGKEH
+1356 KLPKDFRNPGKE
-1369 QQDPE
+1369 

>member
-1 MQKKEP
+1 
-7 KIRGL
+7 
-12 RRYLTTQKPTELN
+12 
-25 PMKKTYLTGFLL
+25 MKKTNMTRFILIALL
-37 LLLLI
+37 F
-42 CSTYANAINLRFKHY
+42 CSISVNGINLRFKHY

-66 TVRSVL
+66 TVRCVL

-111 YVYTLFEDSESNLW
+111 YVYTLLEDSESNLW
-125 IGTDRGISI
+125 IGTDHGVSI
-134 FNPNTEQFHAFR
+134 FNPRSEKFHAFR
-146 AKTANGVSITGNVQ
+146 AKTAAGVALSGNVQ
-160 QITIDG
+160 QITLDA
-166 DSKLWFG
+166 DSALWFG
-173 TQGLGVFR
+173 TQSQGVFR
-181 YDCRK
+181 YDKHK
-186 NLLEQFSPNGKDPRN
+186 NLLEQFAPNGEDLHN
-201 MAYAYF
+201 NNFTNY

-213 GRIWVSSSQR
+213 GRIWVSCSKREASVR
-223 GVPVWYFD
+223 YFD
-231 NTTKEFKVPTF
+231 PVTKRFKVPAF
-242 FDYLKNQKDLSVHRL
+242 FEYLQTQKGMSIHRL
-257 LEDGAQR
+257 IEDSAQR
-264 FWLGTWEDGI
+264 FWLGTWEDGV

-280 TGAFRNFLSP
+280 SGAFRNILSS
-290 RVGNGILH
+290 RNGGGILH

-303 EYAPGQVMV
+303 EYAPGQIMV
-312 GTDDGLACVDT
+312 GSDDGLACIDT
-323 QTGSYDLYTGKE
+323 QTGTYDLFTGKE
-335 DDEKGLSDKFVYPI
+335 DEEKGLSDKFVYPV

-376 EHYQHSDYENSV
+376 EHYQHSNYANSV

-399 PAGNLWIATDDGGL
+399 PNGNLWIATDDGGL
-413 SYYNTETGKFT
+413 SFMDTETGKFT

-444 LEGNTLWVG
+444 LDGSNLWVG
-453 TYSGGLNRMDLKTK
+453 TYSGGLNLMDLKTK
-467 QFKKYTMEPGN
+467 KFKKYSYEAGN
-478 TNSLSSSSIYSVFK
+478 PNSLSSSSIYSVYK
-492 DSRGVIWVGTTLGID
+492 DRSGVVWVGTTMGID
-507 VYDSANDN
+507 VYDPAIDN
-515 FRRIRPVNV
+515 FHRIRPINAS
-524 TVIDIREDTQ
+524 TIDIKQDGQ
-534 GNVWFASWGD
+534 GIVWFATWGD

-552 KRSWKH
+552 KRAWKH
-558 FTNEFGDPNSIT
+558 YSNDVSDSNSIT

-575 CLSIDER
+575 CLTIDEH
-582 NQLWVG
+582 QQMWVG
-588 TGHGLCRYDAKADH
+588 TGNGLCRYDAKKDQ
-602 FVRIPLKLKSKLI
+602 FDRVTLKLKSRLI

-636 NPNDNTFKTF
+636 NPADKTFKTF

-655 QFNLKSAV
+655 QFNLKSAI
-663 KMKNGKIYVG
+663 KMKNGKIFVG
-673 TANGFNAFYPD
+673 TANGFNSFYPD
-684 NLKENTCVP
+684 NLKENTSVP
-693 PVVITNLQI
+693 PVIITNLQI

-707 PIGQKSA
+707 PIGERSV
-714 LKQSITCTDKVT
+714 LKQSVSTTQKIT
-726 LSWKQNIVSI
+726 LSWKQNILNI
-736 EFASLSFAAPLK
+736 EFAALSFAAPLK
-748 NQYAYKLEGF
+748 NQYAYKMEGF
-758 DEDWVNAGNE
+758 DDDWVYAGND

-779 KYVFR
+779 HYVFR

-795 EEGASL
+795 EEGTSL
-801 KITVKPP
+801 KIVVKPP
-808 FWLSTFFILLYMVLG
+808 FWFSTIFILLYIALSV
-823 AWGLYQLYLW
+823 WGLYRLYLW
-833 FLRRNERRHEEELQH
+833 FLHRNERRHEEELQH
-848 VYAQKEKEI
+848 IYAQKEKEI

-883 ERILKGKDP
+883 EKIISGKEA
-892 LPAGITDNLT
+892 LSSVVSENLS

-924 EQKAMAMHFSHLNLS
+924 EQNAMAMHFNHLNLS
-939 EVLTGVLDGFFPYSG
+939 EVLTGVMDGFFPFLG
-954 EKELHFSR
+954 EKELHISR
-962 VGIEP
+962 EGIVP
-967 EVYATVDTDAFV
+967 DIHATVDSDAFV

-991 YAIDSVD
+991 YAIDRVE
-998 VSLSISPEDKDYIV
+998 VSLSVSTEDKDYIE
-1012 LTVKDDGPGIPAEEQ
+1012 LTVKDDGPGIPLEEQ

-1037 TGTNQ
+1037 NGTKQ

-1061 YVRLHSTPGAG
+1061 YVRLMSVGG
-1072 TTFAVILP
+1072 TGTIFKVILP

-1094 KEFSDGRMDEVPFS
+1094 MDNFDDTHLEEFHPS
-1108 EHATTS
+1108 ENAAVS

-1120 LVVEDNADMRSFICQ
+1120 LVVEDNMDMRKFICQ
-1135 SFSDKFRMLEAE
+1135 SFADKFRTLEAE
-1147 NGRAALLLLDAHE
+1147 NGRAALLLMETNE
-1160 VDFIISDLM
+1160 VDFIITDLM

-1183 KNILRSHIPMVL
+1183 KNILLSHIPIVL
-1195 LTAKTDMNTKIEA
+1195 LTAKTDMSTKIEA
-1208 MKLGADVYMEKPFSI
+1208 IRLGADVYLEKPFSI
-1223 ELLMAQVDN
+1223 ELLIAQVDN
-1232 LLSSRQKL
+1232 LLNSRRML
-1240 RKRYTEMPFVPLN
+1240 RKRYTELPFVPLN

-1259 ADEAFLGKIN
+1259 ADEAFLAKIN

-1274 NFSNVDFSIQELAE
+1274 NFSNVEFSIQELAE

-1369 QQDPE
+1369 APESD